1 MLAAEALVGCG
12 TMAARRQLPILNQK
26 MAPPAGTVEAPE
38 EGEERPPWHWSGIGA
53 VLVFALWLP
62 LAMVGQWLSRGLLG
76 ALVPAGSAEETEA
89 FLARATGAIRWSVK
103 AATVGPP
110 LAGFALACLAG
121 GAMVGRFG
129 GRAGKKE
136 AAVAGVVAA
145 STAWAL
151 TAAGAGLGATWV
163 LWPPVALLGAGFA
176 LAGGRWGERQ
186 RPRP

>member
-1 MLAAEALVGCG
+1 
-12 TMAARRQLPILNQK
+12 MAVRRQLPILNQK
-26 MAPPAGTVEAPE
+26 MASPAGAGTSPE
-38 EGEERPPWHWSGIGA
+38 EGADRPPWHWSAIGA
-53 VLVFALWLP
+53 VLIFALWLP

-76 ALVPAGSAEETEA
+76 VLVPVGTAEETEA
-89 FLARATGAIRWSVK
+89 FLARATGAVRWSVRT
-103 AATVGPP
+103 ATVGPP
-110 LAGFALACLAG
+110 LLGFALACLAG

-129 GRAGKKE
+129 GQAGAKE

-151 TAAGAGLGATWV
+151 TAARVGLGATWM

-176 LAGGRWGERQ
+176 LAGSCWGERQ